1 MLVSLKLFKFVVV
14 FAMGLDWEI
23 SLLVFIVIVSM
34 TFGYARFSKL
44 VNVSGTLVVQGNGA
58 IFISNVTKG
67 THNHATSNP
76 VIS

>member
-1 MLVSLKLFKFVVV
+1 MTKKIKKKERNYSII
-14 FAMGLDWEI
+14 I